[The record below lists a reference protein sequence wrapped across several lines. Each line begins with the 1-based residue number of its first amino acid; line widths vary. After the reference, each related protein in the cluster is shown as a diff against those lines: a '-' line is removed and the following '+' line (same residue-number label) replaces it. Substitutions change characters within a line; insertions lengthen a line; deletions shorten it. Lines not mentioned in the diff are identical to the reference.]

1 MIEINDSAKGEVL
14 KEEEASDTETGV
26 ALGGVGG
33 AVVGAIAGASM
44 GVMGAIG
51 GAVAG
56 GLTGAVAARAT
67 VGAAEWIEAR
77 DDEKLTVAEV
87 VHEGGEAATDMAIKV
102 GKKVRGASREVAKKT
117 SEVKEAI
124 SDKIEEVR
132 DGIHEAK
139 PKDRHVREL

>member
-1 MIEINDSAKGEVL
+1 MIEVNDSAKGAVL

-33 AVVGAIAGASM
+33 ADVGAIAGA
-44 GVMGAIG
+44 
-51 GAVAG
+51 
-56 GLTGAVAARAT
+56 
-67 VGAAEWIEAR
+67 
-77 DDEKLTVAEV
+77 
-87 VHEGGEAATDMAIKV
+87 DMAIKV
-102 GKKVRGASREVAKKT
+102 GKKVRSASREVAKKT